1 MNKIRT
7 LHGALSLIPL
17 CLLVAVCGAVGASW
31 AIGSPEPPASPA
43 QRSPV
48 TAEAHG
54 AYLGDLAWPEAEQF
68 LREAPIVVI
77 PFGAGAKE
85 HGPHLPMNADAKVM
99 EYLCDRAV
107 EALPVVIVP
116 PILHGWFPAF
126 REFPGTEVAD
136 PDVFA
141 AYLREVA
148 LSLVKQGAQRIVFL
162 NTGITRATGLPISIV
177 AREIRVETGTPTMV
191 ASWDDIE
198 PPEVEELADQRVGG
212 HGDEIETSI
221 HLFLQPELV
230 DMDKAVQD
238 YRGAG
243 EGYPGYRP
251 GLFSRDPN
259 DPAYSET
266 GLFGDPTLA
275 TAEKG
280 ERALELLTRQWLEI
294 LRRFADTPL
303 RSDR

>member
-1 MNKIRT
+1 MVVVS
-7 LHGALSLIPL
+7 GALSL
-17 CLLVAVCGAVGASW
+17 AM
-31 AIGSPEPPASPA
+31 PPVQA
-43 QRSPV
+43 QS
-48 TAEAHG
+48 AG
-54 AYLGDLAWPEAEQF
+54 AYLGDLAWPEAER
-68 LREAPIVVI
+68 LVKEAPIVII

-99 EYLCDRAV
+99 EYLTDRAV
-107 EALPVVIVP
+107 EELPVVVVP

-141 AYLREVA
+141 AYVKEVA
-148 LSLVKQGAQRIVFL
+148 LSLVKQGAQRIVLL
-162 NTGITRATGLPISIV
+162 NTGITRATGLPLSIV

-198 PPEVEELADQRVGG
+198 PPEVEELTEQRVGG
-212 HGDEIETSI
+212 HGDEMETSI
-221 HLFLQPELV
+221 HLYLQPDLV
-230 DMDKAVQD
+230 DMSKAVQD

-251 GLFSRDPN
+251 GLFSRDPA

-266 GLFGDPTLA
+266 GIFGDATLA

-280 ERALELLTRQWLEI
+280 EAALRLLTRQWLEI
-294 LRRFADTPL
+294 LRRFAETPL
-303 RSDR
+303 RADR